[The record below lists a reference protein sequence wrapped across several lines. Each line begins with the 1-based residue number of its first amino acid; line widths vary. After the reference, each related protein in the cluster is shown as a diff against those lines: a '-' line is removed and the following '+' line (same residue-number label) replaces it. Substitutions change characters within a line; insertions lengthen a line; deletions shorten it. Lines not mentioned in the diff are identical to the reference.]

1 MKKLAFLEYAF
12 IFGGETFDNLYD
24 FEKLLSQV
32 FKAKGFEAQV
42 IDAVRGSV
50 GRRVVL
56 IKRIESAFDKPIGK
70 IKDFNKV
77 KKVNI

>member
-12 IFGGETFDNLYD
+12 IFSEDTFDNLYD

-32 FKAKGFEAQV
+32 FKVKGYEARV

-50 GRRVVL
+50 GRRVILVSKVTDL
-56 IKRIESAFDKPIGK
+56 LEKPTQADKRKALGGK
-70 IKDFNKV
+70 VI
-77 KKVNI
+77 

>member
-12 IFGGETFDNLYD
+12 IFGDDTFDNLYD

-32 FKAKGFEAQV
+32 FKVKGYEARI

-50 GRRVVL
+50 GRRVILVSKVTDL
-56 IKRIESAFDKPIGK
+56 LTSPTQADKNRITGGK
-70 IKDFNKV
+70 KI
-77 KKVNI
+77 